1 MCRMQVVLM
10 NQVTTKVL
18 GNNQGSK
25 LVPAL
30 GNLRE
35 ACLKVFALDMA
46 ATAQYCTWGVVA
58 GDSWAHVA
66 TSRVVLFWQEQTRSA
81 FLYKSPYLPAKTAEY
96 FVTADG
102 IRGRRSQKRTRTA
115 Q

>member
-1 MCRMQVVLM
+1 MKHVC
-10 NQVTTKVL
+10 KIF
-18 GNNQGSK
+18 
-25 LVPAL
+25 
-30 GNLRE
+30 
-35 ACLKVFALDMA
+35 FAIDMA
-46 ATAQYCTWGVVA
+46 MQGEFCTWGVVA